1 MMLEMTPGAQA
12 VYDEL
17 NGRKGI
23 LDGIEDEEIIAEI
36 CESTAEAVI
45 RAVHEFS

>member
-1 MMLEMTPGAQA
+1 MTPGGKA

-23 LDGIEDEEIIAEI
+23 LDGIDDEKLVEEI
-36 CESTAEAVI
+36 CESTAAAVL
-45 RAVHEFS
+45 AASGTAG

>member
-1 MMLEMTPGAQA
+1 MTPGAQA

-23 LDGIEDEEIIAEI
+23 LDGIDDEDIIEEL
-36 CESTAEAVI
+36 CEATAAAVL
-45 RAVHEFS
+45 RAVPRT

>member
-1 MMLEMTPGAQA
+1 

-23 LDGIEDEEIIAEI
+23 LDGIDDEEIITGL
-36 CESTAEAVI
+36 CEATAAAVI
-45 RAVHEFS
+45 AAVSSG